1 MTIFQ
6 AFLISIAY
14 FLANSTLIGV
24 GFFTLYRPL
33 VMGFVVGLILGNPV
47 LGTQI
52 GASINI
58 LYIGHISAGGTLP
71 SDATSAAV
79 IGTTLGIV
87 HGLETEAALAVAVPV
102 GILGAFLWF
111 GRLTFTTMFVPL
123 ADRYAENGQA
133 SKIWI
138 ANVLLP
144 QAFLYLLSGV
154 PMFLITYFGV
164 DYIQAF
170 LNLLGQH
177 VLGVLIVVG
186 GLLPALGLGLT
197 LKSIYKGPAKV
208 FFFVGFLLIQYFN
221 LDIISLGFLSVVITI
236 IYVQLSDKDEK
247 PSVQAQEAVENLPEK
262 SGLITNRDLVR
273 SSLIWGFHAQ
283 GAYNYERMQ
292 GIGFMHAMVPAFKK
306 LYKEG
311 SPEMAAALQRH
322 SGFFNT
328 SNQFGAMIPGLALA
342 MEEQLYLGVEGIDDA
357 SINAIKSGLM
367 GPISGIGDTLVQGV
381 ILPLLLSFFIGMS
394 SDGNI
399 LGPILYSI
407 IITIVILGMNHINF
421 MMGYH
426 KGSDAILN
434 ILESGAINKVIDGA
448 KILGGIVI
456 GGLVASYVSV
466 NLGITIGGGE
476 DAFSLQADLL
486 DVILPGMLPLLLTL
500 GAYKLI
506 DKGWNTT
513 KVMFALIALG
523 IIGGLVGILV

>member
-6 AFLISIAY
+6 AFLISIVY

-33 VMGFVVGLILGNPV
+33 VMGFVVGLILGNPT

-71 SDATSAAV
+71 SDATSAAI
-79 IGTTLGIV
+79 IGVTLGIMHDV
-87 HGLETEAALAVAVPV
+87 PMEAALAIAVPV

-111 GRLTFTTMFVPL
+111 GRLTFTTMFVPYADKL
-123 ADRYAENGQA
+123 AKEGKA
-133 SKIWI
+133 SKVWI

-144 QAFLYLLSGV
+144 QAFLYVLSGV
-154 PMFLITYFGV
+154 PMFLIVYFGV

-170 LNLLGQH
+170 LNILGQH

-197 LKSIYKGPAKV
+197 LKSIFQGPARV
-208 FFFVGFLLIQYFN
+208 FLFLGFLLIQYFGLN
-221 LDIISLGFLSVVITI
+221 IISLGFLSVVITI
-236 IYVQLSDKDEK
+236 IYVQASSK
-247 PSVQAQEAVENLPEK
+247 EAPQKQMDTQTETVHQK
-262 SGLITNRDLVR
+262 SGLLSRRDLVR

-292 GIGFMHAMVPAFKK
+292 GIGFMHAMVPGFKK
-306 LYKEG
+306 FYEEG
-311 SPEMAAALQRH
+311 SPEMAEALQRH
-322 SGFFNT
+322 TGFFNT
-328 SNQFGAMIPGLALA
+328 SNQFGAMIPGLAMA
-342 MEEQLYLGVEGIDDA
+342 MEEQRYLGVEGMDDA
-357 SINAIKSGLM
+357 SINAIKTGLM
-367 GPISGIGDTLVQGV
+367 GPIAGIGDTVIQGV

-394 SDGNI
+394 ADGNI
-399 LGPILYSI
+399 AGPILYSI
-407 IITIVILGMNHINF
+407 IITAIILGMNHLNY

-426 KGSDAILN
+426 RGSEAILN
-434 ILESGAINKVIDGA
+434 FLESGTINKVIEGA
-448 KILGGIVI
+448 KILGAIVI
-456 GGLVASYVSV
+456 GGLIASYVSV
-466 NLGITIGGGE
+466 NLGITIGSGE
-476 DAFSLQADLL
+476 DIFNLQTDIL

-500 GAYKLI
+500 GTYKLI

-513 KVMFALIALG
+513 KVMLLLIVLG
-523 IIGGLVGILV
+523 IIGGLAGILV